1 MRYQDKNFRLQMVN
15 AVSNLRVTDFM
26 PYPFNKSPPTPT
38 YASYFYTCPFLSYAF
53 LVITGRGGKKQHGI
67 PSP

>member
-1 MRYQDKNFRLQMVN
+1 MVN

-26 PYPFNKSPPTPT
+26 SDPFNKSPPTPG

-53 LVITGRGGKKQHGI
+53 LVISGRGGMK
-67 PSP
+67 